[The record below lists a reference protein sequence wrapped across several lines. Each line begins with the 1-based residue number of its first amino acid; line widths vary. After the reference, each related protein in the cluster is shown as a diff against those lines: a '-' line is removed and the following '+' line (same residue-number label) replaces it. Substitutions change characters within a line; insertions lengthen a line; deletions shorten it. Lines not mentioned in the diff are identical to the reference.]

1 VIMSKIM
8 KSIWEITKLL
18 FPLNR
23 SLTGKGNRETFSI
36 IKKSI
41 LPNLEIKKIKS
52 GSKVFDWKVPP
63 EWNIRDAYV
72 KNKFGKKIIDFNKN
86 NLHVVSYSSPFKGKI
101 GKEELLNHIHVL
113 DKHPDWIPYR
123 TSYYSKKWGFC
134 TTKNMIS
141 SKEFVGPF
149 EVLIDSEYKEDGQL
163 IWGEAIKHGKLN
175 DEILISTYC
184 CHPSLANDNLSGLVT
199 SLYLFHYLTS
209 IETKYTYRL
218 VIVPETIGA
227 ISFLAK
233 SDIKK
238 IIGGMILS
246 CTGGPD
252 KFSIKN
258 GFDKNHW
265 INIAAHK
272 ALEKFTGKN
281 YITYPFVPNGSDERQ
296 YSSPAFKIVT
306 PSIHK
311 SKYYEFEEYHTS
323 ADNLNFIS
331 EDSLLQSIEVHKL
344 WINYIESYKLDN
356 KKNSKNKKNLPL
368 ANITEPSDFC
378 IPKRKEL
385 ACEYQLDKR
394 DLYPSL
400 GGTLNQSAY
409 LEDIAGIDKRIFKFK
424 DKIQITG
431 QHLEAFRWLMHLADG
446 NNSNYKISEKSG
458 IGIKII
464 NEAIALFN
472 KKNLIVLK

>member
-1 VIMSKIM
+1 V
-8 KSIWEITKLL
+8 KSIWEIIKLL

-52 GSKVFDWKVPP
+52 GNKVFDWRVPS

-72 KNKFGKKIIDFNKN
+72 KNKFGKKIIDFSKN
-86 NLHVVSYSSPFKGKI
+86 NLHVVSYSAPFKGKI
-101 GKEELLNHIHVL
+101 GKEELLHHIHVL
-113 DKHPDWIPYR
+113 DEHPDWIPYR
-123 TSYYSKKWGFC
+123 TSYYSKEWGFC
-134 TTKNMIS
+134 ATKNMIS
-141 SKEFVGPF
+141 SKEFAGPF
-149 EVLIDSEYKEDGQL
+149 EVLIDSEYKKDGQL
-163 IWGEAIKHGKLN
+163 IWAEAVKRGKLN

-199 SLYLFHYLTS
+199 SLYLFHYLTG

-227 ISFLAK
+227 ICFLAK
-233 SDIKK
+233 SDVKK

-252 KFSIKN
+252 KFSIKDS
-258 GFDKNHW
+258 FDKNHW

-272 ALEKFTGKN
+272 ALEKFTGKD
-281 YITYPFVPNGSDERQ
+281 YITYPFVPDGSDERQ

-311 SKYYEFEEYHTS
+311 SKYYEFTEYHTS

-331 EDSLLQSIEVHKL
+331 EDSLLQSVELHKL
-344 WINYIESYKLDN
+344 WINYIESYKLDH
-356 KKNSKNKKNLPL
+356 KKNNKNKKTLSMTNV
-368 ANITEPSDFC
+368 TKPSDFC

-385 ACEYQLDKR
+385 ACEYQLGKR
-394 DLYPSL
+394 DLYPSI
-400 GGTLNQSAY
+400 GGSINQSAH
-409 LEDIAGIDKRIFKFK
+409 LENIAGSDKRIFKLK
-424 DKIQITG
+424 NKIQVTG
-431 QHLEAFRWLMHLADG
+431 HHLEAFCWLMHLADG

-458 IGIKII
+458 IGLKII
-464 NEAIALFN
+464 NEAIALFHQ
-472 KKNLIVLK
+472 KNLIVLK